1 MDADWSVEC
10 AADDPLVVV
19 PWKNA
24 AGTITYI
31 DLRAFPDALTEIPEA
46 RESPAL
52 AAALH
57 RWNQSDSPIFTAK
70 CDLWAYPADLF
81 DAEDL
86 PGFAFAHGGYI
97 DLIQRA
103 PHLFA
108 SFPLAE
114 AQLRRWTEVA
124 RSLATPN
131 ARCEWTLR
139 RAWIA
144 PPEHAPDLPS
154 SETLYSKGF
163 ATTLYVWGYGA
174 SPQAAAAAWASALD
188 CLVDPVLTLG
198 EGYNKVAGRTAGMSR
213 AGE

>member
-19 PWKNA
+19 PWKNVTE
-24 AGTITYI
+24 TITFI
-31 DLRAFPDALTEIPEA
+31 DLRAFPDALTEIPETQQ
-46 RESPAL
+46 SPAL
-52 AAALH
+52 AAAL
-57 RWNQSDSPIFTAK
+57 RQWNQPDSPIFTAK

-81 DAEDL
+81 DADDL

-97 DLIQRA
+97 DLIQHA
-103 PHLFA
+103 PDLFA
-108 SFPLAE
+108 SFSAAE
-114 AQLRRWTEVA
+114 AQLRQWTEAA
-124 RSLATPN
+124 RCLPTPN

-144 PPEHAPDLPS
+144 VPEHAPGLS
-154 SETLYSKGF
+154 SLETTYDKGF

-174 SPQAAAAAWASALD
+174 SPQAAATTWASALD

-198 EGYNKVAGRTAGMSR
+198 KGYNKLAGRIAEMPR
-213 AGE
+213 VGE